1 MNSDR
6 YRMIYHIAQVVKLY
20 MYCPSGDIIQ
30 HKMYSCVWGQNVV
43 TNRGQMFHYI
53 PSVGKKE
60 YVFMMHVKFSS
71 SLPQIFSFTA
81 EGLYDARISRRPR
94 LHALFCWLNKTN
106 LITPQSFGNHLSRAG
121 ANCQI
126 WGGGNV
132 RRGEA
137 ESRGLELE
145 SIEMYECVRGNLHAT
160 D

>member
-1 MNSDR
+1 
-6 YRMIYHIAQVVKLY
+6 MIYHIAQIVKLY

-43 TNRGQMFHYI
+43 TNRGQMFHLH
-53 PSVGKKE
+53 SKCGKKRIRLHDE
-60 YVFMMHVKFSS
+60 FSS

-94 LHALFCWLNKTN
+94 LHARFCWLNKTN

-126 WGGGNV
+126 WGEWGNV

-160 D
+160 V